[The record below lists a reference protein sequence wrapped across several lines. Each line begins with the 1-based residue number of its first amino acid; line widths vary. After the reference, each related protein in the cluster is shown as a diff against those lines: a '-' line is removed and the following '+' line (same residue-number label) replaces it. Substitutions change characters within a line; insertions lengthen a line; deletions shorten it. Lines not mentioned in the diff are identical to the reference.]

1 MTDANT
7 LKTKPTP
14 ELETLMAL
22 IEGIL
27 ADREDASRQPINVG
41 DSVSF
46 DLRKGCTVEGVVVGK
61 TDKRVKVSCSKIGGI
76 YQIATK
82 NVVLESSAPVVA
94 ESEEEE

>member
-46 DLRKGCTVEGVVVGK
+46 DLRKGCTIEGVVVGK

-82 NVVLESSAPVVA
+82 NVVLESSAPSVA
-94 ESEEEE
+94 ELEEEE